1 MNIITDGSFAALVK
15 SVKWIYWTVCVCV
28 HLFELWPGEEA
39 VLVGVPPP
47 EGGLHPVQLH
57 LAPPRLLHTG
67 APASG
72 GQAAQQT
79 VLGTQVR
86 DYNQLDGYFPNHKT
100 DHMYIQG

>member
-1 MNIITDGSFAALVK
+1 M
-15 SVKWIYWTVCVCV
+15 CV